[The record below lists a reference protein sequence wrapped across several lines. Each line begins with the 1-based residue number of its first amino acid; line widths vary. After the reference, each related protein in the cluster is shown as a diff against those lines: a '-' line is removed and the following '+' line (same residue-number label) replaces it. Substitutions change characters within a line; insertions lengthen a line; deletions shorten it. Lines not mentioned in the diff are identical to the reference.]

1 MLEFDPY
8 KFERHM
14 QVDTIFMTD
23 YLTYLIVGSI
33 FSEKNVLKIDKAC
46 LVKAMLGLNM
56 NLLF

>member
-1 MLEFDPY
+1 
-8 KFERHM
+8 M